1 MISKSMIYFVSIFFF
16 YRFSLKSTLIRY
28 KVILESSLRLEKNE
42 RIEEIKTFVDY
53 IIHENV
59 GLVTSR
65 QLFSDLCA
73 ALAKLSVDDAKF
85 IATYALDKIQPR
97 AISFED
103 QVKFILTLFYF

>member
-1 MISKSMIYFVSIFFF
+1 MIIIF
-16 YRFSLKSTLIRY
+16 IRY
-28 KVILESSLRLEKNE
+28 RAILDSLLKLEKNE
-42 RIEEIKTFVDY
+42 RIEEIKTFIDY

-73 ALAKLSVDDAKF
+73 ALTNLPVEDATL

-103 QVKFILTLFYF
+103 QVKSYFGIIFVWNYFAFGV